1 MAQIYTNGEKF
12 QGSFLVNGMNPL
24 DPRHQLQGLDSIFMD
39 AAKFAAKGG
48 LFNIAYRGMTVVVY
62 DDENEPTQLIL
73 NNPAPYTPAASFSS
87 ELVVNE
93 DTYTN
98 FWTIVGQD
106 IKDTITGEIT
116 DHLHMLDVS
125 VNNNEN
131 RIQTID
137 TSLAT
142 GKYKYYDD
150 AYVDSL
156 TVATVTDHGNIKKGT
171 TVADLMQMNISEILS
186 DILFEIAEPVRIQEA
201 YTTVAWKSG
210 SKYASVV
217 DINTPWPDASEIVV
231 TYHPEQYRW
240 TSADGS
246 QEGEIVDTTAKGT
259 TTVIYNT
266 NTTSWASETAAE
278 GTTGPFHA
286 TVTANPG
293 SNALDSRGSATRKN
307 GTYYRKATDAATA
320 VGTKD
325 SLNAPSGTK
334 SLSFTAAYRFGSNAT
349 KVYSTAAAALAAK
362 NTDPGN
368 FIGNDVVSILT
379 ASADTHVLVSGTSK
393 NIWLQWPQ
401 LSEGGTL
408 QQVLH
413 VYVPNSYKIT
423 AVKQAANFSD
433 AFNVD
438 LDYSQNGT
446 QWVSYTAGGGNVS
459 SDTYK
464 NYIIEANK
472 GITTVQ
478 ITLSKA

>member
-39 AAKFAAKGG
+39 ATKFAAKGG

-62 DDENEPTQLIL
+62 DDDNVPTQLIL
-73 NNPAPYTPAASFSS
+73 NDPAPYTPAASFDSA
-87 ELVVNE
+87 LVVNAT
-93 DTYTN
+93 TYTN

-106 IKDTITGEIT
+106 IKDEIAG
-116 DHLHMLDVS
+116 DVSAHFHQLDVS
-125 VNNNEN
+125 VNKNEQ
-131 RIQTID
+131 RIKTID

-150 AYVDSL
+150 AYVNAQN
-156 TVATVTDHGNIKKGT
+156 VATVTDHGNIKKGT

-210 SKYASVV
+210 SKYTSVV
-217 DINTPWPDASEIVV
+217 DVNTPWPAASEIVV
-231 TYHPEQYRW
+231 TYHPEQYQW
-240 TSADGS
+240 TSADGAE
-246 QEGEIVDTTAKGT
+246 QGEVVDTTNKGT

-266 NTTSWASETAAE
+266 DTTSWASETASE

-286 TVTANPG
+286 TVAAVAG
-293 SNALDSRGSATRKN
+293 SNAVDSRNSDKRKN
-307 GTYYRKATDAATA
+307 GTYYRKASDAATE

-334 SLSFTAAYRFGSNAT
+334 SLSFTAAYRFASNAT
-349 KVYSTAAAALAAK
+349 KTFSSAASALAAK
-362 NTDPGN
+362 NVAPGN
-368 FIGNDVVSILT
+368 FTGNDVIKVPT
-379 ASADTHVLVSGTSK
+379 ASTESYALVSGNTK

-401 LSEGGTL
+401 LDEGGTV

-413 VYVPNSYKIT
+413 VYVPNSYTISE
-423 AVKQAANFSD
+423 VKQAANFSD
-433 AFNVD
+433 AFNVN
-438 LDYSQNGT
+438 LSFSQSGT
-446 QWVSYTAGGGNVS
+446 KTVSYTAGGVNVS

-464 NYIIEANK
+464 NYVIEANK
-472 GITTVQ
+472 GITTVH
-478 ITLSKA
+478 ITLNKA